1 MHIVEGKSVSHGKGS
16 GRLVFIDGNH
26 YNIPKTKVHN
36 IDQEL
41 ERFQKARADA
51 MNQLQSIYERALNK
65 VSEAN
70 AKIFVIQQ
78 MMIHD
83 QSFTQAI
90 RNLIVNHAVSAQ
102 YAVSIVASKHISLLR
117 STNDEYMQARTA
129 DIIDL
134 SGRVIRILLNL
145 PDVNFFKRKNI
156 VLYKYILTPSEII
169 ELDSDIISAAVSY
182 HGNRHSHSA
191 ILARAMNI
199 PGITDINEDIRNFS
213 GNLAVVDADAGKIII
228 EP

>member
-156 VLYKYILTPSEII
+156 VLYLSLIHI
-169 ELDSDIISAAVSY
+169 
-182 HGNRHSHSA
+182 
-191 ILARAMNI
+191 
-199 PGITDINEDIRNFS
+199 
-213 GNLAVVDADAGKIII
+213 
-228 EP
+228 

>member
-1 MHIVEGKSVSHGKGS
+1 
-16 GRLVFIDGNH
+16 
-26 YNIPKTKVHN
+26 
-36 IDQEL
+36 
-41 ERFQKARADA
+41 
-51 MNQLQSIYERALNK
+51 
-65 VSEAN
+65 
-70 AKIFVIQQ
+70 
-78 MMIHD
+78 
-83 QSFTQAI
+83 
-90 RNLIVNHAVSAQ
+90 
-102 YAVSIVASKHISLLR
+102 
-117 STNDEYMQARTA
+117 MQARTA

-156 VLYKYILTPSEII
+156 VLYKYILTPREII

-213 GNLAVVDADAGKIII
+213 GKLAVVDADAGKIII

>member
-1 MHIVEGKSVSHGKGS
+1 
-16 GRLVFIDGNH
+16 
-26 YNIPKTKVHN
+26 
-36 IDQEL
+36 
-41 ERFQKARADA
+41 

-134 SGRVIRILLNL
+134 SGRVI
-145 PDVNFFKRKNI
+145 KNI
-156 VLYKYILTPSEII
+156 IK
-169 ELDSDIISAAVSY
+169 SARCKFLQEKKHRIV
-182 HGNRHSHSA
+182 
-191 ILARAMNI
+191 
-199 PGITDINEDIRNFS
+199 
-213 GNLAVVDADAGKIII
+213 
-228 EP
+228 

>member
-1 MHIVEGKSVSHGKGS
+1 MK
-16 GRLVFIDGNH
+16 
-26 YNIPKTKVHN
+26 
-36 IDQEL
+36 
-41 ERFQKARADA
+41 
-51 MNQLQSIYERALNK
+51 RALNK

-199 PGITDINEDIRNFS
+199 PGITDINEDIRQFFRKTCCSRRGCGKNNNRTVKKRFLNEAPFIIL
-213 GNLAVVDADAGKIII
+213 NLQQGLRFPHSLRLSFLKMIRHQITLRHQKR
-228 EP
+228 P